1 MRLKFS
7 LPRQAL
13 IPMIVACG
21 LFMENLDSTV
31 IATALPAIA
40 QSLAEDPLQL
50 NLAITSYLLSLA
62 VFLPLSGWLA
72 DRFGARTVFC
82 SAVVV
87 FTLGSIGCGLSQS
100 LAELVAARILQGLG
114 GAMMVPVGRLV
125 ILRTVPKSELVS
137 AMAYLSIPA
146 LIGPVFGPPL
156 GGFIVT
162 YGHWRWIFFI
172 NVPIGLLGLILAAR
186 FIENTRETPRRLDA
200 LGFIYVGV
208 GLAGLMFGFESLGRG
223 LLPTEAV
230 VTLLALGAV
239 SIALYVIHA
248 RRTPHRILDLTLF
261 HLRVFRV
268 AITGGLLFRVGVG
281 ALPFLLPL
289 MLQLGFGLSAFA
301 SGLLTFAS
309 AAGALTMKITAGPI
323 IRRFGFRRVLI
334 ANAVISSLFIFFIAF
349 FTPST
354 PHVLILAVLLIG
366 GFFRSLEFTS
376 LQTVV
381 YADVSPAQMSQA
393 TTLSSMVQQLA
404 TTLGVGIGALFLHL
418 TVVSSGGGELTAGHF
433 APAFVGVAALSM
445 LSAFIFRLLP
455 ERAGDE
461 ISGRAI
467 AAAAT
472 PDVGTA
478 PPPPPPPPP
487 LETRKR

>member
-1 MRLKFS
+1 MRLKLS
-7 LPRQAL
+7 IPRHAV
-13 IPMIVACG
+13 IPLIVACG

-40 QSLAEDPLQL
+40 QTLGENPLHL

-72 DRFGARTVFC
+72 DRFGARSVFC
-82 SAVVV
+82 SAICL
-87 FTLGSIGCGLSQS
+87 FTLGSICCGLSQS
-100 LAELVAARILQGLG
+100 LGELVAARILQGLG
-114 GAMMVPVGRLV
+114 GAMMTPVGRLV
-125 ILRTVPKSELVS
+125 ILRTVSKAELVG

-162 YGHWRWIFFI
+162 YSHWRLIFFI
-172 NVPIGLLGLILAAR
+172 NVPIGLLGLFLAAK
-186 FIENTRETPRRLDA
+186 FIANTRETPRKLDT

-223 LLPTEAV
+223 LLPIEV
-230 VTLLALGAV
+230 VVALLVVGAGCIFV
-239 SIALYVIHA
+239 YVFHA
-248 RRTPHRILDLTLF
+248 RRTPYRIVDLTLF
-261 HLRVFRV
+261 QLRIFRI
-268 AITGGLLFRVGVG
+268 AIGGGLLFRVGVG

-301 SGLLTFAS
+301 SGLLTFVS
-309 AAGALTMKITAGPI
+309 AAGALTMKIAATPI
-323 IRRFGFRRVLI
+323 IRYFGFRHVLI
-334 ANAVISSLFIFFIAF
+334 ANAVISSGFVFFMAF
-349 FTPST
+349 FTPTT
-354 PHVLILAVLLIG
+354 PHVWILFVLLAG

-381 YADVSPAQMSQA
+381 YADVSQAQMSQA
-393 TTLSSMVQQLA
+393 TTISSMTQQLA
-404 TTLGVGIGALFLHL
+404 TTLGVGMGALLLHL
-418 TVVSSGGGELTAGHF
+418 SVLSSGNAELSASHF
-433 APAFVGVAALSM
+433 APSFLGVGVLSM
-445 LSAFIFRLLP
+445 LSAFIFYRLP

-467 AAAAT
+467 EAAAT
-472 PDVGTA
+472 PDVSV
-478 PPPPPPPPP
+478 PPPP
-487 LETRKR
+487 LEPPKR

>member
-1 MRLKFS
+1 
-7 LPRQAL
+7 
-13 IPMIVACG
+13 MIVACG

-40 QSLAEDPLQL
+40 QTLGENPLHL

-100 LAELVAARILQGLG
+100 LAELVAARIVQGLG

-125 ILRTVPKSELVS
+125 ILRTVSKAELVG

-223 LLPTEAV
+223 LLPTEIVAA
-230 VTLLALGAV
+230 LLVLGAV
-239 SIALYVIHA
+239 SIVVYVFHA
-248 RRTPHRILDLTLF
+248 RRTPYRIVDLTLF
-261 HLRVFRV
+261 QLRIFR
-268 AITGGLLFRVGVG
+268 ISIIGGLLFRIGVG

-323 IRRFGFRRVLI
+323 IRHFGFRRVLI
-334 ANAVISSLFIFFIAF
+334 ANAVISSAFIFCMAL
-349 FTPST
+349 FTPAT
-354 PHVLILAVLLIG
+354 PHILILAVLLIG

-393 TTLSSMVQQLA
+393 TTISSMVQQLA

-418 TVVSSGGGELTAGHF
+418 TMLSSGGGELTAGDF
-433 APAFVGVAALSM
+433 APAFIGVAVLSTM
-445 LSAFIFRLLP
+445 SAFIFRRLP

-461 ISGRAI
+461 ISGRVI
-467 AAAAT
+467 AAAT

-478 PPPPPPPPP
+478 PQPV
-487 LETRKR
+487 ETRKR